1 MFFAAFTR
9 KLFLHDVNSISAHCF
24 VLPIRSFL
32 ILNDDLTQESISEF
46 ETVENFLIM
55 IVFFAVGELTYK
67 KSRLLAK
74 DLIVF

>member
-24 VLPIRSFL
+24 VLLIRSFL
-32 ILNDDLTQESISEF
+32 ILNDDQTQEPISEY
-46 ETVENFLIM
+46 ETVEIFLNM
-55 IVFFAVGELTYK
+55 ILFFAVGELAYK

-74 DLIVF
+74 DLILF